1 MKKRILTLSALF
13 ALTVGVTYGQQD
25 RLMTHFI
32 YDKMSVNPAATGID
46 KGICGTML
54 YRNQWD
60 KVNGAPNSVVFNGE
74 ANLEQWLPA
83 GVGVSFYH
91 DAIGFARQNNVV
103 LNYSHHL
110 KLGNGDVFAAGLG
123 VGITNFGMDPQWVP
137 PTQVNDPSLPGAVS
151 GTSLD
156 FNFGLYYIALFSK
169 TA

>member
-1 MKKRILTLSALF
+1 M
-13 ALTVGVTYGQQD
+13 
-25 RLMTHFI
+25 
-32 YDKMSVNPAATGID
+32 
-46 KGICGTML
+46 
-54 YRNQWD
+54 
-60 KVNGAPNSVVFNGE
+60 
-74 ANLEQWLPA
+74 PA

-156 FNFGLYYIALFSK
+156 FNFGLYYKSNRFYAGLSSTHLSQSDINFAPGQGYSTARHFYIMAGYKQPVGTNVLDVQMMTRTDMVKFSLDFNARYIIGGK
-169 TA
+169 FVD